1 MKYCSKCGAVVE
13 QKIPPGDNRHRYV
26 CNACH
31 TIHYEN
37 PRIIAGCLP
46 VYHNQVLLC
55 RRAIEPRYGLWT
67 LPAGFM
73 ENGESTEQA
82 ALRETLE
89 EANATVMIRS
99 LYTVTSILHVDQV
112 QMIYLAELPTPS
124 FSSSEESLEVRL
136 FNEEDIPWDKLAFP
150 TIKNALKFYFHD
162 RKTGQFPLRHIA
174 LSLGN
179 EGELCSEMGTHQ

>member
-1 MKYCSKCGAVVE
+1 MKYCSQCGQAVT
-13 QKIPPGDNRHRYV
+13 QKIPAGDNRHRYV
-26 CNACH
+26 CDHCH

-46 VYHNQVLLC
+46 VYQNQVLLC

-89 EANATVMIRS
+89 EANAEVVIRK
-99 LYTVTSILHVDQV
+99 LYTLTSILHVDQV
-112 QMIYLAELPTPS
+112 QMIYLADLPEPI
-124 FSSSEESLEVRL
+124 FSASEESLEVRL
-136 FNEEDIPWDKLAFP
+136 FSEEEIPWQELAFP
-150 TIKNALKFYFHD
+150 TIGNALRFYFAD
-162 RKTGQFPLRHIA
+162 RKTGDFPLRHLHLDRGA
-174 LSLGN
+174 DGTVN
-179 EGELCSEMGTHQ
+179 CELGTHQ